1 MSRFSNRLAEESD
14 EVQRIHSFNSQLL
27 YPGGASFFSF
37 LLFFFFFF
45 FLAAVLSSQNYYP
58 TQSAFSIL
66 RDYPRHRVAV
76 TRLVS
81 PAE

>member
-1 MSRFSNRLAEESD
+1 MSRFSNRLAKESD
-14 EVQRIHSFNSQLL
+14 EVQRIQFA
-27 YPGGASFFSF
+27 ASIPRRVLFFSSSLF
-37 LLFFFFFF
+37 LFFF